1 VADFLAR
8 QGASFFDDIVQGLDL
23 PRSFVEEALGELVAV
38 GLVNSDGFSGLRALL
53 LPSERRKPMG
63 GGRRRRTALLGVEDA
78 GRWALI
84 RRAVPAEGAG
94 SKLPRETVEQIAR
107 TLLKRYGVVFWR
119 LLAREAEWLPP
130 WRELLMALRRLEA
143 RGEIRGGRFVAGFSG
158 EQFALPEAVGVLRGT
173 RNEDKAGKL
182 STVSGADPLNLAGI
196 LLPGPKVPALYSNR
210 VVFRDGIAMAAL
222 VAGEVQYFEKLDPE
236 QAWELKNLLLRTPTP
251 AGLAALLS

>member
-1 VADFLAR
+1 MP
-8 QGASFFDDIVQGLDL
+8 G
-23 PRSFVEEALGELVAV
+23 
-38 GLVNSDGFSGLRALL
+38 
-53 LPSERRKPMG
+53 
-63 GGRRRRTALLGVEDA
+63 A
-78 GRWALI
+78 GRSSGAVRPRTTASAVLC
-84 RRAVPAEGAG
+84 RA
-94 SKLPRETVEQIAR
+94 KLVEQIAR

-182 STVSGADPLNLAGI
+182 TVVSGADPLNLVGI

-210 VVFRDGIAMAAL
+210 VLFRDGIANRCPGVGRSAVSRQAA
-222 VAGEVQYFEKLDPE
+222 AG
-236 QAWELKNLLLRTPTP
+236 
-251 AGLAALLS
+251 AGLGDEEPAAAHPGTRRAGGLDVAIALPRGRIKIIRIPWQPRIC